1 MGYTPRKTTDVANE
15 AIHNDMVTPEARRF
29 AELVAK
35 KLNAKWSRK
44 RNTSTWIY
52 RENEVYALGF
62 VGYGSF
68 TEKTSS
74 ENHYIVH
81 SHNITNNRY
90 NDYNAQH
97 YMAFA
102 KHLDKG
108 VENAMRYLRA
118 VPFHMSVET
127 ERKRLRDKMHEINTD
142 RHRQVRELSREITKE
157 LDHEFSSSALERELR
172 NLVNT
177 NHTWLDAQFGEQI
190 NKFLAYKDE
199 DNTAGVP
206 LFDAVYINISPRG
219 KQTVSVHPDLDTRP
233 WSWSAQLDTC
243 YHCEFDELDDE
254 LQRKIFTLQMVEQGA
269 FVPNVGMH
277 AIQGRLFYV
286 TRTNG

>member
-1 MGYTPRKTTDVANE
+1 MVYTPRKTTDVANE
-15 AIHNDMVTPEARRF
+15 AIHNNMVTPEASQF

-44 RNTSTWIY
+44 RNTSAWIY

-68 TEKTSS
+68 TEKSS
-74 ENHYIVH
+74 PENRYIVH

-97 YMAFA
+97 HMAFA
-102 KHLDKG
+102 KNLNKG
-108 VENAMRYLRA
+108 FANAMRYLRA
-118 VPFHMSVET
+118 VPFHMGVEK
-127 ERKRLRDKMHEINTD
+127 ERKRLRDKMNEINTD
-142 RHRQVRELSREITKE
+142 RSRQVSDLSREITRG
-157 LDHEFSSSALERELR
+157 LDHEFNSSALERELR

-177 NHTWLDAQFGEQI
+177 NYTWLDAQFGEQI

-233 WSWSAQLDTC
+233 WSWHADIDTC
-243 YHCEFDELDDE
+243 YHCEFDALDDE